1 MTLSLRHAPGLALNF
16 KVNASSCPVL
26 GNFFAVKLHREFRN
40 ARPPHAAHSL
50 GGFGNGI
57 LGGFGE
63 TLFGRSDDFDDFL
76 RHGWPPLL
84 EREYIAFR
92 RTCVAPTITKRDSAA
107 G

>member
-16 KVNASSCPVL
+16 KVNASSCAVL
-26 GNFFAVKLHREFRN
+26 GNFFAVKHHLEFRN
-40 ARPPHAAHSL
+40 ARPPHAAHGL

-76 RHGWPPLL
+76 AHRWPPLL
-84 EREYIAFR
+84 EREYIAFQ
-92 RTCVAPTITKRDSAA
+92 SAVVDA
-107 G
+107 ATTTVYS